1 MSGVVDVV
9 IPLGIVQARW
19 FARLAA
25 QIMRGV
31 VVVFQYQVN
40 VAFVTERF
48 PDGLGQLTQNIGIG
62 IVENSVHGV
71 KSQTIDAIFVKPIE
85 RIVNEVVAHG
95 PAAWSIEINRL
106 APGSVLV
113 LGEKLRRIQMQI
125 ISFGA
130 EVVVNHVEKN
140 HHVFGM
146 SGIYE
151 PLELIG
157 SAISSGGSV
166 GQDAVIAPIA

>member
-9 IPLGIVQARW
+9 VPLGIVQARW

-25 QIMRGV
+25 QIMRGI

-62 IVENSVHGV
+62 IVENSMHGV
-71 KSQTIDAIFVKPIE
+71 KSQTINAIFLKPVE
-85 RIVNEVVAHG
+85 RIMNEVVAHR
-95 PAAWSIEINRL
+95 PAARSIEINRL
-106 APGSVLV
+106 APWSVV
-113 LGEKLRRIQMQI
+113 ALGEKLRRIQVQI
-125 ISFGA
+125 IPFGA
-130 EVVVNHVEKN
+130 EVVVNDVEKN

-146 SGIYE
+146 SGIY
-151 PLELIG
+151 
-157 SAISSGGSV
+157 
-166 GQDAVIAPIA
+166 